1 MEARPGVE
9 PRFTDLQSAAWPL
22 CQRASVTSDF
32 HLFRWLPDY
41 GNAFYAFELLSQHNF
56 FAFLIV

>member
-22 CQRASVTSDF
+22 CQRAYVMCLEDDGAPGRT
-32 HLFRWLPDY
+32 
-41 GNAFYAFELLSQHNF
+41 
-56 FAFLIV
+56 